1 MKNIGK
7 VRAFLTEFVLVILFF
22 SLSAVIALQLF
33 LKANDK
39 SEQSRN
45 LTMAYMVAEQTAEA
59 IKSADA
65 DTSPEE
71 VITGRG
77 CWYDE
82 DWTSCDESEAEF
94 VLSLKAFTEKTATG
108 ELMDIIVI
116 VEAVNATEEDAP
128 LCELPVTIYRP
139 FAEGGKSQT

>member
-59 IKSADA
+59 IKSVDV
-65 DTSPEE
+65 DESLEE
-71 VITGRG
+71 LLNKKG
-77 CWYDE
+77 CWYDK
-82 DWTSCDESEAEF
+82 DWVTCGEAEAEF
-94 VLSLKAFTEKTATG
+94 VLSLKVVAEKTVAG
-108 ELMDIIVI
+108 ELMDVVVV
-116 VEAVNATEEDAP
+116 VEAKNADEP
-128 LCELPVTIYRP
+128 LCELPVTIYRSVM
-139 FAEGGKSQT
+139 EGGKA

>member
-59 IKSADA
+59 IKSGDA
-65 DTSPEE
+65 DESLEE
-71 VITGRG
+71 LLNRKG
-77 CWYDE
+77 CWYDK
-82 DWTSCDESEAEF
+82 DWVACDEAEAEF
-94 VLSLKAFTEKTATG
+94 VLSLKVVTETTTAGELVDVVVVVEEKT
-108 ELMDIIVI
+108 
-116 VEAVNATEEDAP
+116 EDVP
-128 LCELPVTIYRP
+128 LCELPVTIYRSVT
-139 FAEGGKSQT
+139 EGGKV

>member
-59 IKSADA
+59 IKSGDA
-65 DTSPEE
+65 DESLEE
-71 VITGRG
+71 LLNRKG
-77 CWYDE
+77 CWYDK
-82 DWTSCDESEAEF
+82 DWVTCDEAEAEF
-94 VLSLKAFTEKTATG
+94 VLSLKVVTETTAAGELVDVVVVVEEKT
-108 ELMDIIVI
+108 
-116 VEAVNATEEDAP
+116 EDVP
-128 LCELPVTIYRP
+128 LCELPVTIYRSVT
-139 FAEGGKSQT
+139 EGGKV

>member
-59 IKSADA
+59 IKSGDA
-65 DTSPEE
+65 DEPLEE
-71 VITGRG
+71 LIDKRG
-77 CWYDE
+77 CWYDK
-82 DWTSCDESEAEF
+82 DWAACGEAEAEY
-94 VLSLKAFTEKTATG
+94 VLSLKVVTEKTVAG
-108 ELMDIIVI
+108 ELVDVVVVI
-116 VEAVNATEEDAP
+116 ESKTADAP
-128 LCELPVTIYRP
+128 LCELPVTIYRSVT
-139 FAEGGKSQT
+139 EGGKV

>member
-59 IKSADA
+59 IKAG
-65 DTSPEE
+65 EN
-71 VITGRG
+71 TGTLDEFLYKNG

-82 DWTSCDESEAEF
+82 DWVACDEAEAEF
-94 VLSLKAFTEKTATG
+94 VLSFKVVTDKTVAGELTDVVVVVEVKTTG
-108 ELMDIIVI
+108 ES
-116 VEAVNATEEDAP
+116 
-128 LCELPVTIYRP
+128 LCELPVTFYRSR
-139 FAEGGKSQT
+139 AEGGKV

>member
-59 IKSADA
+59 IKSGDA
-65 DTSPEE
+65 DESLEE
-71 VITGRG
+71 LLNRKG
-77 CWYDE
+77 CWYDK
-82 DWTSCDESEAEF
+82 DWVACDEAEAEF
-94 VLSLKAFTEKTATG
+94 VLSLKVVTETTAAGELVDVVVVVEEKT
-108 ELMDIIVI
+108 
-116 VEAVNATEEDAP
+116 EDVP
-128 LCELPVTIYRP
+128 LCELPVTIYRSVT
-139 FAEGGKSQT
+139 EGGKV

>member
-59 IKSADA
+59 IKSGDA
-65 DTSPEE
+65 DESLEE
-71 VITGRG
+71 LLNRKG
-77 CWYDE
+77 CWYDK
-82 DWTSCDESEAEF
+82 DWVACDEAEAEF
-94 VLSLKAFTEKTATG
+94 VMSLKVVTETTAAGELVDVVVVVEEKT
-108 ELMDIIVI
+108 
-116 VEAVNATEEDAP
+116 EDVP
-128 LCELPVTIYRP
+128 LCELPVTIYRSVT
-139 FAEGGKSQT
+139 EGGKV